1 MPALTWDN
9 LIITPFVNILMAIYY
24 FIGQNFGISI
34 ILFTVL
40 IRLLTQPL
48 TTKQIKSS
56 QAMMNLQK
64 DPEWIEAQK
73 KYKNDREKLAQ
84 EQMNV
89 YKKKGISP
97 FPPAS
102 RLSFNCQSSLRF
114 IKRCGRQWL
123 ATLLICTHY
132 PDTFGLR
139 SAFKVSSLSLFWH

>member
-97 FPPAS
+97 FSVLPPDSHSTANHHCA
-102 RLSFNCQSSLRF
+102 LSNAAA
-114 IKRCGRQWL
+114 GN
-123 ATLLICTHY
+123 
-132 PDTFGLR
+132 G
-139 SAFKVSSLSLFWH
+139 